1 MGLRAGLWLVLLA
14 AFFYLWGL
22 GAVGFQDPDEGMCAE
37 IARAMRASRDS
48 VVPTFLVFLVSFLTL
63 WALVRRDGG
72 LCAGPGPCG
81 VLAARRALCR
91 NSMDFRRGVP
101 YIRLVEPLCVSR
113 HS

>member
-37 IARAMRASRDS
+37 IARAMLASRDS

-81 VLAARRALCR
+81 VLAVPPSAVSKFDGLPTGSALY
-91 NSMDFRRGVP
+91 S
-101 YIRLVEPLCVSR
+101 IS
-113 HS
+113 